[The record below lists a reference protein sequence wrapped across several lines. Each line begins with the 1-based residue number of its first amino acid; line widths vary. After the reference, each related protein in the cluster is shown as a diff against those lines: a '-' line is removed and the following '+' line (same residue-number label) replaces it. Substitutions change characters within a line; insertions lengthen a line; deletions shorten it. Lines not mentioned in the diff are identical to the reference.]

1 MSFLTVFRH
10 TMLLKVCVSVF
21 WSLLC
26 IIFWGVFCPCT
37 APDLTMWLP
46 PVTCLC
52 GAVTVLTEILN
63 ARIYIPHMLYIHTLS
78 IDPHMQHKHY
88 NLNTCWVCQFKR
100 LYSFLSGTCY
110 LTYHKPLYV
119 SYILKYLDCQCD
131 LCTCALTNRVSI
143 VTISW
148 YSTVKKFEN
157 WFQIFCIYIF
167 CYFSTTLIS

>member
-1 MSFLTVFRH
+1 MFLFSDH
-10 TMLLKVCVSVF
+10 SCVSYSEVCF
-21 WSLLC
+21 VL
-26 IIFWGVFCPCT
+26 

-52 GAVTVLTEILN
+52 SAVTVLTEILN

-78 IDPHMQHKHY
+78 IDPHMQHY

-100 LYSFLSGTCY
+100 LKLYSFLSGTCY
-110 LTYHKPLYV
+110 LTYHKPVYV